1 MKLMR
6 HAGGLSRL
14 LDPGYQSWKG
24 RADCSI
30 NPEDGKIEEEVESR
44 CGMLNRRPEKWVVV

>member
-14 LDPGYQSWKG
+14 LDPRYQSWKG

-30 NPEDGKIEEEVESR
+30 NPVDGKIEEEVESR
-44 CGMLNRRPEKWVVV
+44 CSMLNRRPEKWVVV